1 MDSRE
6 RILIALDH
14 RMPDRVPC
22 DLGGT
27 IVTGIHV
34 EAYRNLREY
43 LGMPEQGIVVIDPV
57 QGLARVDDD
66 LRERLGVD
74 TMPVSPA
81 DPRTTRLRTSEDAE
95 FTYIDDDYGLRWRKP
110 KDGGFYHDLC
120 VHPLAGDISR
130 ADVDRHALPDPADE
144 GRYAGLREACLE
156 AGDEDRKATVMW
168 GFGGGAFETAGW
180 LRGLEQFYMD
190 LAVDPGLACAIMD
203 RLLEIKLGFL
213 ERALA
218 QIGDVLDVMGEG
230 DDLGGQHGP
239 LISPDMY
246 RTLVKPRHR
255 QLFQF
260 IHARSRAKVMLHC
273 CGSIRPLIPDLI
285 EIGVDILNP
294 VQVSAAGMDSADLKR
309 EFGRELTFWGGGV
322 ETQHVLP
329 FGTPQQVRD
338 DVRRRLD
345 DLMPGGGYV
354 FNPVHNIQAGVPA
367 ANIMAMW
374 EAYREYGTY

>member
-14 RMPDRVPC
+14 RVPDRVPC

-43 LGMPEQGIVVIDPV
+43 LGMPEQKIVVIDPV

-66 LRERLGVD
+66 LRKRLGVD

-190 LAVDPGLACAIMD
+190 LALDPDLACAIMD

-218 QIGDVLDVMGEG
+218 LIGDVLDVVGEG

-246 RTLVKPRHR
+246 RRLVKPRHR

-260 IHARSRAKVMLHC
+260 IHDHSRAKVMLHC

-294 VQVSAAGMDSADLKR
+294 VQVSAADMDSADLKR

>member
-1 MDSRE
+1 
-6 RILIALDH
+6 
-14 RMPDRVPC
+14 
-22 DLGGT
+22 
-27 IVTGIHV
+27 
-34 EAYRNLREY
+34 
-43 LGMPEQGIVVIDPV
+43 
-57 QGLARVDDD
+57 
-66 LRERLGVD
+66 
-74 TMPVSPA
+74 
-81 DPRTTRLRTSEDAE
+81 
-95 FTYIDDDYGLRWRKP
+95 
-110 KDGGFYHDLC
+110 
-120 VHPLAGDISR
+120 
-130 ADVDRHALPDPADE
+130 
-144 GRYAGLREACLE
+144 
-156 AGDEDRKATVMW
+156 MW

-190 LAVDPGLACAIMD
+190 LALDPGLACAIVD

-218 QIGDVLDVMGEG
+218 QIGDVLDVVGEG
-230 DDLGGQHGP
+230 DDLGGQHAP

-246 RTLVKPRHR
+246 RKLVKPRHR

-260 IHARSRAKVMLHC
+260 IHEHSRAKIMLHS

-294 VQVSAAGMDSADLKR
+294 VQVSAADMDSADLKR
-309 EFGRELTFWGGGV
+309 EFGRELAFWGGGV

-329 FGTPQQVRD
+329 FGTPQEVRD

-367 ANIMAMW
+367 CNIMAMW
-374 EAYREYGTY
+374 EAYREHGIY

>member
-6 RILIALDH
+6 RVLVALDH
-14 RMPDRVPC
+14 RTPDRVPC

-34 EAYRNLREY
+34 EAYRSLREY
-43 LGMPEQGIVVIDPV
+43 LGMPEQEIVVIDPV

-130 ADVDRHALPDPADE
+130 ADIDRHALPDPADE
-144 GRYAGLREACLE
+144 GRFAGLREACLK
-156 AGDEDRKATVMW
+156 ARDEDRKATVMW

-190 LAVDPGLACAIMD
+190 LALDPGLACAIVD

-218 QIGDVLDVMGEG
+218 QIGDVLDVVGEG
-230 DDLGGQHGP
+230 DDLGGQHAP

-246 RTLVKPRHR
+246 RKLVKPRHR

-260 IHARSRAKVMLHC
+260 IHEHSRAKIMLHS

-294 VQVSAAGMDSADLKR
+294 VQVSAADMDSADLKR
-309 EFGRELTFWGGGV
+309 EFGREIAFWGGGV

-329 FGTPQQVRD
+329 FGTPQEVRD

-354 FNPVHNIQAGVPA
+354 FNPVHNIQAGVPPR
-367 ANIMAMW
+367 NIIAMW
-374 EAYREYGTY
+374 EAYQEHGIY